1 VLAENIGLKYKFWGS
16 LIMLT
21 IKNLVVST
29 PENKIIKGIN
39 LELKPTEIMTVFGPN
54 GSGKSTLLKAIA
66 GIPNYTVRG
75 EITFNG
81 KEILKLPIEK
91 RAKLGIVLGFQQP
104 TEIIGIKLRKLLEIC
119 AGHQEFTED
128 ELHLIAKLKMID
140 FLDRDINVHFSGGE
154 KKRAEILQILFMK
167 PKVLLLDE
175 PDSGVDIESLKII
188 ASEIRDYISRTG
200 AAAILVTHQGIIL
213 NYIKSDRGC
222 VLVEGKFA
230 CHEEPK
236 KIFELI
242 SKNGYGACI
251 KCEHSEHGK
260 KN

>member
-1 VLAENIGLKYKFWGS
+1 
-16 LIMLT
+16 MLT
-21 IKNLVVST
+21 LKNLTVST
-29 PENKIIKGIN
+29 EGNKIIKGIN
-39 LELKPTEIMTVFGPN
+39 LELKPREIMTIFGPN

-66 GIPNYTVRG
+66 GVPNYLVKG
-75 EITFNG
+75 EIIFNG
-81 KEILKLPIEK
+81 KEILKMPIEK

-104 TEIIGIKLRKLLEIC
+104 TEITGIKLRKLLEIC
-119 AGHQEFTED
+119 AGHEEFNED
-128 ELHLIAKLKMID
+128 ENHLIAKLKMTE

-167 PKVLLLDE
+167 PKLLLLDE

-188 ASEIRDYISRTG
+188 ASEIQDYVTKTG
-200 AAAILVTHQGIIL
+200 AAAILVTHQGTIL
-213 NYIKSDRGC
+213 SYLKSDRGC

-242 SKNGYGACI
+242 SKQGYNACI

>member
-1 VLAENIGLKYKFWGS
+1 
-16 LIMLT
+16 MLT
-21 IKNLVVST
+21 IKNLYVST
-29 PENKIIKGIN
+29 PENKIIRGLD
-39 LELKPTEIMTVFGPN
+39 LELKPGEIMTVFGPN

-66 GIPNYTVRG
+66 GIPNYTVKG
-75 EITFNG
+75 EITLNG
-81 KEILKLPIEK
+81 KDLLKLPIEK

-104 TEIIGIKLRKLLEIC
+104 TEITGIKLRKLLEIC
-119 AGHQEFTED
+119 SGHEEFTED
-128 ELHLIAKLKMID
+128 EKHLIAKLNMAD

-154 KKRAEILQILFMK
+154 KKRAEILQLLFMK

-188 ASEIRDYISRTG
+188 ASELQDYISRTQ
-200 AAAILVTHQGIIL
+200 AAAVLVTHQGVIL

-242 SKNGYGACI
+242 TKQGYGSCI
-251 KCEHSEHGK
+251 KCEHSDHGK

>member
-1 VLAENIGLKYKFWGS
+1 
-16 LIMLT
+16 MLYL
-21 IKNLVVST
+21 KNLTVST
-29 PENKIIKGIN
+29 PENKIIRG
-39 LELKPTEIMTVFGPN
+39 LGMELKPKEIMTVFGPN

-66 GIPNYTVRG
+66 GIPNYTVKG
-75 EITFNG
+75 EIIFNG
-81 KEILKLPIEK
+81 KEILNLPIEK

-104 TEIIGIKLRKLLEIC
+104 TEITGIKLRKLLEIC
-119 AGHQEFTED
+119 AGHEEFTDD
-128 ELHLIAKLKMID
+128 ENHLIAKLKMTE

-167 PKVLLLDE
+167 PKILLLDE
-175 PDSGVDIESLKII
+175 PDSGVDIESLRII
-188 ASEIRDYISRTG
+188 ASEVQDYISRTG
-200 AAAILVTHQGIIL
+200 AAAILVTHQGAIL
-213 NYIKSDRGC
+213 DYLKSDRGC

-242 SKNGYGACI
+242 TRQGYGACI

>member
-1 VLAENIGLKYKFWGS
+1 
-16 LIMLT
+16 MLT
-21 IKNLVVST
+21 LKNLTVST
-29 PENKIIKGIN
+29 PENKIIRGIN
-39 LELKPTEIMTVFGPN
+39 LELKPKEIMTVFGPN

-66 GIPNYTVRG
+66 GIPSYTVKG
-75 EITFNG
+75 EIIFNG
-81 KEILKLPIEK
+81 KDILKLPIEK
-91 RAKLGIVLGFQQP
+91 RARLGVVLGFQQP
-104 TEIIGIKLRKLLEIC
+104 TEITGIKLRKLLEIC
-119 AGHQEFTED
+119 AGHEKFAED
-128 ELHLIAKLKMID
+128 EKHLIAKLKMME

-154 KKRAEILQILFMK
+154 KKRAEMLQLLFMK
-167 PKVLLLDE
+167 PKILLLDE

-188 ASEIRDYISRTG
+188 ASEIQDYISKNG

-242 SKNGYGACI
+242 SKQGYGACI
-251 KCEHSEHGK
+251 KCEHAEHGK
-260 KN
+260 RK